1 MFMRILHA
9 LSQRTGRTGSGV
21 FLEAL
26 AEAGMVAG
34 HTQAAIVGIDFGE
47 EKPQIKG
54 IEAIYPLE
62 FNTSKMPFDIVGMS
76 DVMPYKSKRFSE
88 LDEAQFGQY
97 CEAILRVIDKA
108 IEDFKPD
115 LVISNHLWVLSALI
129 KENYPN
135 IPLFCLCHGTDLR
148 QIELAP
154 KIAHFVCPRLEKIEY
169 AFALNQSQ
177 QEQIMSVYGL
187 PKSRVIVSG
196 SGYDDSRFFPVDK
209 PKVPPIHVVYV
220 GKLSNAKGVPS
231 LLNAWENLQ
240 TNEAKLSLIGGGSG
254 IESEAI
260 KAKVKG
266 LNNVQCLGFVE
277 QGVLM
282 EYLQKSHILALPS
295 FFEGLPLVV
304 LEALSCGTRVVCTD
318 LPGLRDF
325 VGEALEKEGRISYIP
340 LPPMLGIDTP
350 NPEFLNGFESD
361 LATALKTQFEA
372 LKNEKTLPKKWIKEQ
387 LADKTWAGLFER
399 IIAYM

>member
-1 MFMRILHA
+1 MRILHA

-26 AEAGMVAG
+26 ADAGMGAR
-34 HTQAAIVGIDFGE
+34 HTQGAIIGIDFGE

-54 IEAIYPLE
+54 IESIYPIE
-62 FNTSKMPFDIVGMS
+62 FNTSKMPFDMVGMS
-76 DVMPYKSKRFSE
+76 DVMPYPSTRFSE
-88 LDEAQFGQY
+88 LNEAQFSQY
-97 CEAILRVIDKA
+97 CEAILEVIHRA

-115 LVISNHLWVLSALI
+115 LIISNHLWVLSALI
-129 KENYPN
+129 KQNYPN

-148 QIELAP
+148 QIALAP
-154 KIAHFVCPRLEKIEY
+154 KIARFVRPRLEKIQY

-177 QEQIMSVYGL
+177 QEQIISTYSL

-209 PKVPPIHVVYV
+209 PKIPPIEVVYV

-231 LLNAWENLQ
+231 LLKAWENLQ
-240 TNEAKLSLIGGGSG
+240 ACEAKLSLIGSGSG
-254 IESEAI
+254 VESEAI
-260 KAKVKG
+260 KAKANE

-282 EYLQKSHILALPS
+282 EYLQKSHILVLPS

-304 LEALSCGTRVVCTD
+304 LEALSCGARVVCSD
-318 LPGLRDF
+318 LPGLREF
-325 VGEALEKEGRISYIP
+325 VGEELEKEGRISYIP
-340 LPPMLGIDTP
+340 LPPMVGIDTP
-350 NPEFLNGFESD
+350 NPKFLNNFQSD
-361 LATALKTQFEA
+361 LLVALKSQFSA
-372 LKNEKTLPKKWIKEQ
+372 LKNEKSLPKEWIKEQ
-387 LADKTWAGLFER
+387 LSDKTWTGLFER
-399 IIAYM
+399 IITYM

>member
-1 MFMRILHA
+1 MRILHA

-26 AEAGMVAG
+26 AEAGMGAR
-34 HTQAAIVGIDFGE
+34 HSQAAIVGIDFGE

-76 DVMPYKSKRFSE
+76 DVMPYLSKRFSE
-88 LDEAQFGQY
+88 LDETQFSQY
-97 CEAILRVIDKA
+97 CEAISGVIRRA

-115 LVISNHLWVLSALI
+115 LIISNHLWVLSALI
-129 KENYPN
+129 KQNYPN

-154 KIAHFVCPRLEKIEY
+154 KIAHFVRPRLEKIEY

-196 SGYDDSRFFPVDK
+196 SGYDNSRFFPTDK
-209 PKVPPIHVVYV
+209 PKIPPIGVVYV

-231 LLNAWENLQ
+231 LLRAWENLQ

-254 IESEAI
+254 HESEAI
-260 KAKVKG
+260 KTKAKE

-282 EYLQKSHILALPS
+282 EYLQKSHILVLPS

-304 LEALSCGTRVVCTD
+304 LEALSCGARVVCTD
-318 LPGLRDF
+318 LPGLREF
-325 VGEALEKEGRISYIP
+325 VGKEMEKEGRISYIP

-350 NPEFLNGFESD
+350 NPEFLNTFESD
-361 LATALKTQFEA
+361 LTAALKTQFKA
-372 LKNEKTLPKKWIKEQ
+372 LENEKTLPKGWIKEQ
-387 LADKTWAGLFER
+387 LSDKTWAGLFER